1 MNFQRLL
8 LSIITFQ
15 NKICKKY
22 TIQEYFGFSEI
33 SLDLQIPPAQTINY
47 FNLIPAFTKFGFK
60 LVLRIVYAQRRNE
73 SIVVLQ
79 STLNKFIES
88 TES

>member
-1 MNFQRLL
+1 M
-8 LSIITFQ
+8 SIINFQ
-15 NKICKKY
+15 NKIYRKY
-22 TIQEYFGFSEI
+22 TIQEYFGLEI

-60 LVLRIVYAQRRNE
+60 LVLPIVYNNE
-73 SIVVLQ
+73 SIVVLR